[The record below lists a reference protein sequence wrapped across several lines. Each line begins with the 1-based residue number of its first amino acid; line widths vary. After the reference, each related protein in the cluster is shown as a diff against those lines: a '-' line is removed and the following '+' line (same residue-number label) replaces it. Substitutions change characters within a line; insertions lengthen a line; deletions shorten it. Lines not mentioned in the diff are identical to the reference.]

1 MTFINVFYTFKI
13 FYQKPFSRSCQ
24 PDLNTKIMQQNSDVK
39 NQYYRDHKE
48 ILVAIDCIIFGFS
61 DNDLKILLLKRD
73 FEPAKGQISLI
84 GGFVKENESLDDAA
98 ARILHELT
106 GLKDI
111 YLEQLYSY
119 GEVDR
124 DPGERVISVAYCAL
138 LKIQDLDHEYVTMH
152 GARWCPI
159 ADCPVLIFDHATM
172 IEKAIRRLQRRAKNR
187 PIGFEL
193 LPGHF
198 TIPQLQ
204 KLYEAIYQR
213 NLDSRNFRK
222 KLLAMNVLKK
232 YDKKDKSSS
241 KKGAYLYSF
250 DKKKYNK
257 LLKDG
262 YHFDL

>member
-1 MTFINVFYTFKI
+1 MVQTNRNKKT
-13 FYQKPFSRSCQ
+13 
-24 PDLNTKIMQQNSDVK
+24 
-39 NQYYRDHKE
+39 QYYKAHKE

-61 DNDLKILLLKRD
+61 DNDLKVLLLKRD

-84 GGFVKENESLDDAA
+84 GGFVRQEESLDNAA

-111 YLEQLYSY
+111 YLEQLYTY
-119 GEVDR
+119 GSIDR

-138 LKIQDLDHEYVTMH
+138 LKIQDLDHEYVRMH
-152 GARWCPI
+152 SARWCPI
-159 ADCPVLIFDHATM
+159 SDCPELIFDHETM
-172 IEKAIRRLQRRAKNR
+172 IEKAIRRIQRRAKNR

-193 LPGHF
+193 LPEHF

-213 NLDSRNFRK
+213 KLDSRNFRK
-222 KLLAMNVLKK
+222 KLLAMNILKK

-262 YHFDL
+262 FHFDL

>member
-1 MTFINVFYTFKI
+1 M
-13 FYQKPFSRSCQ
+13 QKNR
-24 PDLNTKIMQQNSDVK
+24 KVK
-39 NQYYRDHKE
+39 NQFYRSHTE

-61 DNDLKILLLKRD
+61 DNDLKVLLLKRD

-84 GGFVKENESLDDAA
+84 GGFVREDESLDEAA

-119 GEVDR
+119 GEVNR

-138 LKIQDLDHEYVTMH
+138 LKILSLDNEYVEQH
-152 GARWCPI
+152 GARWCTI
-159 ADCPVLIFDHATM
+159 SECPTLIFDHAQM
-172 IEKAIRRLQRRAKNR
+172 IEKAMRRIQRRAKNR

-193 LPGHF
+193 LPEHF

-204 KLYEAIYQR
+204 KLIEAIYQR
-213 NLDSRNFRK
+213 KLDSRNFRK
-222 KLLAMNVLKK
+222 KLLAMNILKK
-232 YDKKDKSSS
+232 FNTKDKSSS
-241 KKGAYLYSF
+241 KRGAYLYSF

-262 YHFDL
+262 FHFDL